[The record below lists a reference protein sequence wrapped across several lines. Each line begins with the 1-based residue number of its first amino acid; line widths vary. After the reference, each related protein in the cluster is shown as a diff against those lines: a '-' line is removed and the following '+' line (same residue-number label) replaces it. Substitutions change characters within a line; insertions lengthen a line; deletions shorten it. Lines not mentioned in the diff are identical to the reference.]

1 MGVSINH
8 VNMGGGSEG
17 GKPMLIL
24 LHKPYYVKWST
35 KGGGESGVKI
45 PKNLSM
51 WFMDGPYRSPNHE
64 SSHES
69 H

>member
-8 VNMGGGSEG
+8 VNMGGESEG

-35 KGGGESGVKI
+35 KGGGERGKI
-45 PKNLSM
+45 PKNLST
-51 WFMDGPYRSPNHE
+51 WFMDSPYRSPNHE